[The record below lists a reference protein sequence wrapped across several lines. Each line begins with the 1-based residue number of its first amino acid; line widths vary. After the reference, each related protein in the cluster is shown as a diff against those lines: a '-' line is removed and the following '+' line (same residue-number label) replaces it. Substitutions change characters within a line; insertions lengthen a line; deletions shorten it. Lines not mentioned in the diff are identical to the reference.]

1 MVGEGARRGV
11 TTAKYSTVWDELDQ
25 EGTVTTGP
33 ALVRRLVEAGGGA
46 ELHLAVGVPGAK
58 RYLMV
63 RMPDSWDGDT
73 AGFPKWR
80 GARIGPFQG
89 SERPSP
95 HQFLVIE
102 QGEDSPREVFEV
114 LVADVADAVI
124 NRGAGEDVSTVV
136 TGRLDRWKTFFEV
149 RGLVGLSPESQQ
161 GLFGGLWFLRE
172 HLMSRAGPY
181 PAVSAWDVAH
191 RALHDFQFPRRA
203 FEVKTSAA
211 KQHQR
216 VHIASE
222 RQLDSTGLDAL
233 HLVVISISI
242 VQGGGETLP
251 EIVNSIRGVLSKTP
265 PTARLFE
272 DKLLDEGYL
281 DAHAELYRSGYAFRS
296 VRVYRIGPGFPR
308 VLEGDLKPGV
318 GDVSYSVVLSAC
330 ESFKTNL
337 EEALRAI
344 GPDGAGP

>member
-1 MVGEGARRGV
+1 M
-11 TTAKYSTVWDELDQ
+11 TTAKYSAVWHELDG
-25 EGTVTTGP
+25 EATATRGP
-33 ALVRRLVEAGGGA
+33 ALVRRLVEAGSGA
-46 ELHLAVGVPGAK
+46 ELHLAVGVPEGR

-63 RMPDSWDGDT
+63 RMPDDWNGDT

-89 SERPSP
+89 SEKPSP

-124 NRGAGEDVSTVV
+124 NRGAREDVPAVV

-161 GLFGGLWFLRE
+161 GLFGEIWFLRE
-172 HLMSRAGPY
+172 HLLPKAGPFS
-181 PAVSAWDVAH
+181 AVSSWDVSH
-191 RALHDFQFPRRA
+191 RALHDFQFPRHA

-222 RQLDSTGLDAL
+222 RQLDSTGLDSL
-233 HLVVISISI
+233 HLVVISISV

-251 EIVNSIRGVLSKTP
+251 EMVASIRDLLSKAP
-265 PTARLFE
+265 PTVRLFE
-272 DKLLDEGYL
+272 EKLLDEGYT
-281 DAHAELYRSGYAFRS
+281 DAHAELYKSGYAFRN
-296 VRVYRIGPGFPR
+296 VRVYRVGPDFPR
-308 VLEGDLKPGV
+308 VLESDLKPGV

-330 ESFKTNL
+330 EPFKSTL
-337 EEALRAI
+337 EEALSAI
-344 GPDGAGP
+344 GAAWSGR

>member
-1 MVGEGARRGV
+1 M
-11 TTAKYSTVWDELDQ
+11 WHELDR
-25 EGTVTTGP
+25 GASAATGP
-33 ALVRRLVEAGGGA
+33 ALVRRLVEAGAEA
-46 ELHLAVGVPGAK
+46 ELHLAVGVPGGR

-63 RMPDSWDGDT
+63 RMPDDWDGDT
-73 AGFPKWR
+73 AGFPRWR

-102 QGEDSPREVFEV
+102 QGEDSPREVFEL

-124 NRGAGEDVSTVV
+124 NRGTGEGVPTVI

-161 GLFGGLWFLRE
+161 GLFGELWFLRE
-172 HLMSRAGPY
+172 HLLPKAGPFS
-181 PAVSAWDVAH
+181 AVSAWDVSH
-191 RALHDFQFPRRA
+191 RALHDFQFSRHA

-222 RQLDSTGLDAL
+222 RQLDTTGLDSL
-233 HLVVISISI
+233 HLVVISLSI

-251 EIVNSIRGVLSKTP
+251 EMVASFRALLSGIP
-265 PTARLFE
+265 PTGRLFE
-272 DKLLDEGYL
+272 DKLFDEGYT
-281 DAHAELYRSGYAFRS
+281 DAQADLYRSGYAFRN
-296 VRVYRIGPGFPR
+296 VRVYKVSPDFPR
-308 VLEGDLKPGV
+308 ILEGDLKPGV
-318 GDVSYSVVLSAC
+318 GDVSYSVMLSTC
-330 ESFKTNL
+330 EPFRSKL
-337 EEALRAI
+337 EEALGVI
-344 GPDGAGP
+344 GSAGPSP

>member
-1 MVGEGARRGV
+1 L
-11 TTAKYSTVWDELDQ
+11 TAPNYSAVWHELDQ
-25 EGTVTTGP
+25 EAAGTTGP
-33 ALVRRLVEAGGGA
+33 ALVRRLVEAGAGA

-63 RMPDSWDGDT
+63 RMPDDWDGDT

-124 NRGAGEDVSTVV
+124 NRAVGEDVSTVV

-149 RGLVGLSPESQQ
+149 SGLVGLSPEAQQ
-161 GLFGGLWFLRE
+161 GLFGELWFLRE
-172 HLMSRAGPY
+172 HLLPTVGTHS
-181 PAVSAWDVAH
+181 AVSAWDVTH
-191 RALHDFQFPRRA
+191 RALHDFQFPGHA
-203 FEVKTSAA
+203 FEVKTSSA

-216 VHIASE
+216 VRIASE
-222 RQLDSTGLDAL
+222 RQLDTTGLDSL
-233 HLVVISISI
+233 HLVVISISV
-242 VQGGGETLP
+242 VQGGGETLT
-251 EIVNSIRGVLSKTP
+251 EVVASIRDHLSKSP

-272 DKLLDEGYL
+272 DKLLDEGYMN
-281 DAHAELYRSGYAFRS
+281 AHAELYRSGYAFRT
-296 VRVYRIGPGFPR
+296 VRVYKVGPGFPR
-308 VLEGDLKPGV
+308 VLESDLKPGV

-330 ESFKTNL
+330 EPFRSTL
-337 EEALRAI
+337 QEALGAI
-344 GPDGAGP
+344 GPGRVGS